1 MECSEVNSVTGRTLC
16 PFFQRE
22 WGIFILIHHSCMVG
36 GRMLV
41 SLLLISL
48 HIIRSVYMD
57 VKMQRDRLFTSLV
70 MLSCIEEAKKTKHR
84 IFKAPSVVGPGSDSI
99 LSI

>member
-22 WGIFILIHHSCMVG
+22 CGIFILICHSCMVG

-41 SLLLISL
+41 SLLLISF
-48 HIIRSVYMD
+48 HMIRSVYMD
-57 VKMQRDRLFTSLV
+57 VKMQRDRLFISLV
-70 MLSCIEEAKKTKHR
+70 MLSCIEEAKKQTVFSR
-84 IFKAPSVVGPGSDSI
+84 
-99 LSI
+99 LLLW